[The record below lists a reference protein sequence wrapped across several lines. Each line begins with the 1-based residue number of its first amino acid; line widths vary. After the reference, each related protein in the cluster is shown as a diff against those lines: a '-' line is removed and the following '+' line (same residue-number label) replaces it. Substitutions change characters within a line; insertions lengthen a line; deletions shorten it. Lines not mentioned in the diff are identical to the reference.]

1 MAGSQ
6 QVFKSHLEPLRKCP
20 WAWDPAQP
28 MAGIKEAS
36 GHFRESNFNDIAA
49 RTLRKAGLTHHRGML
64 YCLIEVRVAGLMM
77 LPAVPLGVVG
87 MVWASKAL
95 LLQIAVDKC
104 HGGIPDALKTA
115 SCVRTHI
122 SGPSKYN
129 P

>member
-1 MAGSQ
+1 MCQDLLWQAHNKYSSLIWNLSGSA
-6 QVFKSHLEPLRKCP
+6 LGLG
-20 WAWDPAQP
+20 DPAQP

-87 MVWASKAL
+87 MVWASKAP
-95 LLQIAVDKC
+95 AVADC
-104 HGGIPDALKTA
+104 
-115 SCVRTHI
+115 C
-122 SGPSKYN
+122 
-129 P
+129 